1 MDPRLLQTLTLLRL
15 VAFMVL
21 LYLALGLLAERFATR
36 PDSKVRAFFRT
47 LCSPVTR
54 PVSRLLPSG
63 SGERRVLSVSIGL
76 VASVW
81 IALIVATELGR

>member
-21 LYLALGLLAERFATR
+21 LYLALGLLVERFAMR

-76 VASVW
+76 VACVW
-81 IALIVATELGR
+81 IALIVATEFGR